1 MVKAVI
7 KKLIY
12 KILGMLTVS
21 STHTITACGKPW
33 YFNKVG
39 RTVYF
44 DAPNDIQSAS
54 AGVNNLGTLPQ
65 EFRPQVQQRIGCGN
79 RASWNAFVQIS
90 TNGEFILYT
99 PSAITSASNGGFS
112 TTYLSAS

>member
-1 MVKAVI
+1 MLSV
-7 KKLIY
+7 KKLLY

-33 YFNKVG
+33 YFHKVG

-44 DAPNDIQSAS
+44 DAPSDIGSAS
-54 AGVNNLGTLPQ
+54 AGINNLGTLPQ
-65 EFRPQVQQRIGCGN
+65 AFRPQVQQRLGCGN
-79 RASWNAFVQIS
+79 KASWNAFVQIS

-99 PSAITSASNGGFS
+99 SSAITSTSNGAFS
-112 TTYLSAS
+112 ATYLSAS

>member
-21 STHTITACGKPW
+21 STLTITACGKPW
-33 YFNKVG
+33 HFHKVG

-54 AGVNNLGTLPQ
+54 AGINTLGTLPV
-65 EFRPQVQQRIGCGN
+65 EFRPQVQQKLGSGN
-79 RASWNAFVQIS
+79 RSNWNGFVQIS
-90 TNGEFILYT
+90 TNGEFILYA

-112 TTYLSAS
+112 ATYLSAS